1 MKTPQP
7 QNTTATAKKSENI
20 QDVGSDS
27 LTSAASQEGT
37 SKLLEGKETGEIPCK
52 KQGGSSAEQ
61 EDCEEIID
69 ENQGAMPTIAEP
81 VQSKSAKQKYK
92 AKSKQDNIDVPHK
105 VKESVEMKIDSGD
118 TGHEL
123 QLENDES
130 GKMQAPDK
138 SGAKKSSG
146 RSNKVSDDI
155 KLKEKAT
162 GGNKKLGN
170 KTEEL
175 QLESDEPTKPKATDK
190 GKKSTTSGVKLKADE
205 VSLNVKATGRS
216 KGADTC
222 TAENQETISEAEK
235 LSEDLND
242 KNNLE
247 QRHTGKVQKKTDVS
261 MKIVNNQTGP
271 ESEEGQ
277 NQPDLLVPDTQE
289 NASQDEVVSGGEKES
304 AELVPKTTGKGND
317 ENEENVTLVESSQ
330 ESTAMI
336 PKRSMRG
343 RNTSK
348 ADTSVVESAALL
360 PKRSTRGRSKKKVE
374 VESSQDT
381 AELAPK
387 RTVRGRDKIESN
399 ASVEESSQES
409 RDLAP
414 KRTGRGRNKKEV
426 DASQVEST
434 QENVDLVPKRTGRS
448 RNKKDESIVE
458 TSVLEP
464 KRTGRGKKKETAD
477 ISVVESSQES
487 TGIVPKRTGR
497 GKNKKE
503 ESETLAEA
511 SEEHKDLVPKR
522 TGRNK
527 NKKQDTIQAVESSQE
542 SVNLVPRRTG
552 RSRKNQSDTLTES
565 SQESSI
571 VASSISSAEAAL
583 GHKETT
589 AENQLHG
596 EEEMFQFKLQESDV
610 GSEVSAYSAEKL
622 KHDVV
627 SNTSLSP
634 AFQSDL
640 SRKLT
645 KGDSTLVGE
654 KKGELQ
660 PKRTGGRSKSN
671 RKMGDSQRLEV
682 AEAVVSGSLVV
693 KKTGGKGSQS
703 RRSMMYI
710 SDDEETDGHRTRGEE
725 NFNKRAILEDSQDE
739 GSKPTKSRKR
749 GRQSK
754 NDVVEEKADHQSG
767 VHSKDIAEAENEE
780 VKLEAKKTGGRG
792 RSKKN
797 AAEKV
802 DGEDSKLEPKKTG
815 GRGRSGKNASQE
827 AKDGEDSKLEPKKT
841 SGRGRPGKNAQ
852 QEGKASE
859 DSKLEPKKTGGR
871 GRPGKKAPQEAKDG
885 GESLEPKKTSGRS
898 SKKTEMSP
906 KKSGRQ
912 QKQSKKKS
920 MNEDD
925 DEIPEVLPKK
935 RKRRSLVENNTFDV
949 NAIEVMKDDESE
961 GDEKDEWEPP
971 TGSVEQ
977 TEAMEESGSSVIV
990 VDVHHSADSDLES
1003 PEPSVSEDAA
1013 PHLTATINQSNDPPI
1028 KLELQDGPSTKD
1040 PQEEESSNTIEPKDF
1055 RRVADEMLPH
1065 EIPKSAK
1072 IVVPVKDAIEENLED
1087 REDSECNFLSLHPVK
1102 SMKNQEDEA
1111 LDEDFEIVD
1120 VPMPLV
1126 ASAKKSKKEEK
1137 QKRTRKPSKKAV
1149 AEKSPSRSDGEEVS
1163 ESKEQQHHKDETT
1176 KAMKE
1181 KKKSSKKAVEEKSPS
1196 REQHM
1201 EDDQSGHSD
1210 TDGEHKNK
1218 GSKEKTKAGGKRKAN
1233 IKSSKVSEETEEKA
1247 EVGAELPK
1255 KQAKRVLQ
1263 EQHGK
1268 EEEEEEN
1275 YEFFSEEFFAQLT
1288 SPHLHRKKVH
1298 QTPQVST
1305 IEELE
1310 TPAETPQELPSSSS
1324 AKKNSSFKKS
1334 VNSNKGKLS
1343 ALGVSSNV
1351 CVKIVVLAS
1360 RVSGH
1365 HLDTQTPENYTSRQF
1380 LCGFSSF

>member
-1 MKTPQP
+1 MWWLYFSGYSQAEEEDENVKTPQP
-7 QNTTATAKKSENI
+7 QNTTATAKQSENI

-37 SKLLEGKETGEIPCK
+37 SKLLEGKETGEKPCK

-105 VKESVEMKIDSGD
+105 VKESVEMEIDSSD

-146 RSNKVSDDI
+146 RSKKVSDDS
-155 KLKEKAT
+155 KLKEKVT

-216 KGADTC
+216 KDSDTC
-222 TAENQETISEAEK
+222 TAENQETISEAAK

-242 KNNLE
+242 KNKLE
-247 QRHTGKVQKKTDVS
+247 QRHTAKVQKKTDVS
-261 MKIVNNQTGP
+261 MKNVNNQTGP

-289 NASQDEVVSGGEKES
+289 NASQDEVVSGVEKES

-317 ENEENVTLVESSQ
+317 ENEENVTLVESSK

-360 PKRSTRGRSKKKVE
+360 PKRSTRGRSKKKVEVSE

-426 DASQVEST
+426 DASQVESI
-434 QENVDLVPKRTGRS
+434 QEKVDLVPKRTGRS
-448 RNKKDESIVE
+448 RNRKDESIVE

-477 ISVVESSQES
+477 ISVVESSLES

-527 NKKQDTIQAVESSQE
+527 NKKQDTIQVVESSQE

-589 AENQLHG
+589 AENQLQG
-596 EEEMFQFKLQESDV
+596 KEEMFQFKLLESDV
-610 GSEVSAYSAEKL
+610 GSEVSADSAEKL

-645 KGDSTLVGE
+645 KGDSTLVDE

-671 RKMGDSQRLEV
+671 RKMGDSQTLEV

-710 SDDEETDGHRTRGEE
+710 SDDEETGGQGTGGEE

-754 NDVVEEKADHQSG
+754 KDVVEEKADHQSG

-792 RSKKN
+792 RPKKN

-815 GRGRSGKNASQE
+815 GRGRSGKNAPQE
-827 AKDGEDSKLEPKKT
+827 AKDG
-841 SGRGRPGKNAQ
+841 
-852 QEGKASE
+852 E

-871 GRPGKKAPQEAKDG
+871 GRPGKNAQQEGKDSKDSKLEPKKTGGRGRPSKNALQEAKDG
-885 GESLEPKKTSGRS
+885 GDSLESKKTSGRS

-920 MNEDD
+920 MHEGD

-1013 PHLTATINQSNDPPI
+1013 PHLTATSNPSNDPPVQ
-1028 KLELQDGPSTKD
+1028 LDEGEQQDGQSIKD
-1040 PQEEESSNTIEPKDF
+1040 HQNGESSNTIEPKDF
-1055 RRVADEMLPH
+1055 PRVADEMLPH

-1137 QKRTRKPSKKAV
+1137 QKGTRKSSKKAV
-1149 AEKSPSRSDGEEVS
+1149 AEKSPSRYDGEEVND
-1163 ESKEQQHHKDETT
+1163 SKEQQHQKDETT

-1181 KKKSSKKAVEEKSPS
+1181 KKKSSKKAVDEKSPS
-1196 REQHM
+1196 REQRK

-1210 TDGEHKNK
+1210 TDGEHTNK
-1218 GSKEKTKAGGKRKAN
+1218 GGKEKTKAGGKRKSN
-1233 IKSSKVSEETEEKA
+1233 IKSSKVSEETEEKE
-1247 EVGAELPK
+1247 EVSAGLPK

-1263 EQHGK
+1263 EQDGK

-1343 ALGVSSNV
+1343 PLFV
-1351 CVKIVVLAS
+1351 
-1360 RVSGH
+1360 
-1365 HLDTQTPENYTSRQF
+1365 
-1380 LCGFSSF
+1380 